1 MTTLNTTDG
10 ANGIRAELER
20 SGVHGLLR
28 CFGQKA

>member
-1 MTTLNTTDG
+1 MTTLNTDG

>member
-1 MTTLNTTDG
+1 MTTLDMDG
-10 ANGIRAELER
+10 ANGIRPELER